1 MFGEEGMSPDPG
13 KVDLIVNIS
22 PPSSV
27 SECRS
32 FLGMTNY
39 VADLYQVKQTLL
51 CRFENEPK
59 IMLNLNGLNY
69 SRGHLTMLKKYYH
82 ARK

>member
-32 FLGMTNY
+32 LLGMTNY
-39 VADLYQVKQTLL
+39 VA
-51 CRFENEPK
+51 RFVP
-59 IMLNLNGLNY
+59 G
-69 SRGHLTMLKKYYH
+69 
-82 ARK
+82 